1 MSNIFTALESV
12 NDSVIEMESGNLAQ
26 DVFELM
32 TMSDEV
38 NEIEKDLDETFKL
51 EEELKASV
59 LSIEAL
65 IDTIEKHGICKST
78 ILTADPDSEFRNRGI
93 LPAVDDVNDVPT
105 NDEHA
110 VSSVEGLKELAK
122 KFWDAIVSFFKKIK
136 DFILKMVG
144 RITNVFKKVE
154 TVGAGCLKKLGDITD
169 LDKEKL
175 KKKEITYLSKDG
187 IKAITDGK
195 YVDTLKASV
204 DDSAKLI
211 DTMTK
216 GVMSSDFSD
225 TTGVEKDDK
234 AEYEKVKKHL
244 AGYRTIA
251 DKMVG
256 IADDAEYK
264 KITGV
269 TYKKTEGKDGNQD
282 TYNLEIDDKD
292 TYYRKTE
299 KNVKLSD
306 ISDKVSDYENLAKI
320 VISIGLLSKQA
331 VMYTKQVEN
340 FNKQIESVAKKSQEA
355 NKFQKKILAILKAD
369 FAATNRFATI
379 NMKCATSYAKL
390 LLNAVIGA
398 IACAK

>member
-355 NKFQKKILAILKAD
+355 NKFQKKILAILKAVSYTHLTLP
-369 FAATNRFATI
+369 TN
-379 NMKCATSYAKL
+379 
-390 LLNAVIGA
+390 
-398 IACAK
+398 